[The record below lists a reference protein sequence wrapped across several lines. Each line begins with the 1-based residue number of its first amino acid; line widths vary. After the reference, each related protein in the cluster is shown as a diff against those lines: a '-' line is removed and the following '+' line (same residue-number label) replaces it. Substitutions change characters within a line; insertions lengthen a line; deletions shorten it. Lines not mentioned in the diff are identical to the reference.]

1 MCLTTSAK
9 GLYHNL
15 RDWRFEYC
23 GDFKIMEQDRTKA
36 LEAFQQLAD
45 NSLYEKLLNWDFEL
59 YGGFRITKDDYE
71 NVLSALKAIGDKED
85 AVRLQMAV

>member
-23 GDFKIMEQDRTKA
+23 GDFKIMEQDRDKA
-36 LEAFQQLAD
+36 LEAFQLLTD
-45 NSLYEKLLNWDFEL
+45 KTLYEKLLNWNFNL
-59 YGGFRITKDDYE
+59 CGGFRITKDDYE
-71 NVLSALKAIGDKED
+71 DVMSALKAVGNKEE
-85 AVRLQMAV
+85 AARLELAG